1 MSATSQPAQ
10 STPPADPA
18 ASRRSSGG
26 ALSLGKRFLTLRE
39 GSIIVVTIIAAVYF
53 ASQTSRFLTTGS
65 FQTLLPF
72 FAPYAI
78 IAAGEVF
85 VMINGEIDLSV
96 GTMGL
101 FTAFW
106 FHDIHSW
113 GIPLV
118 PALIL
123 ALASALALGAFNGF
137 MTAYVG
143 ISSFVTTLGMLFFL
157 GGLTLVLSHSTQ
169 VNLPGTSI
177 LGKGTFE
184 SIFGRGT
191 YAELFWAVGIV
202 LVLQVILS
210 FTRWGLHTVAVGS
223 NRIGAAEAGIK
234 VRGNLMRNFMM
245 CAMLAG
251 LAGILENVRA
261 ITLNPDP
268 SATSDYLF
276 LSISAAVI
284 GGTLLR
290 GGSGTVIGAFIG
302 ALFLGVLTDGLTLI
316 GTSADHRDL
325 YLGLAIVLAMV
336 INTYVTRVR
345 TGAAGHG

>member
-1 MSATSQPAQ
+1 MSATQSPPSTSPSGPAV
-10 STPPADPA
+10 
-18 ASRRSSGG
+18 SRWYRG
-26 ALSLGKRFLTLRE
+26 AGPRGAGKKFLTLRE
-39 GSIIVVTIIAAVYF
+39 GSIIVVTIIAAIYF
-53 ASQTSRFLTTGS
+53 AARSGRFVS
-65 FQTLLPF
+65 SSNFQTLLPF

-85 VMINGEIDLSV
+85 VMVNGEIDLSV

-106 FHDIHSW
+106 FHQLHSY
-113 GIPLV
+113 GLPLAV
-118 PALIL
+118 AIIL
-123 ALASALALGAFNGF
+123 TFVTAGLLGAFNGI

-143 ISSFVTTLGMLFFL
+143 ISSFVATLGMYFFL

-177 LGKGTFE
+177 IGHGTFE
-184 SIFGRGT
+184 RLFGRGT
-191 YAELFWAVGIV
+191 YSELIWAIV
-202 LVLQVILS
+202 IVVVLQVMLS
-210 FTRWGLHTVAVGS
+210 YTRHGKYTVAVGS
-223 NRIGAAEAGIK
+223 NRIGAGEAGINVK
-234 VRGNLMRNFMM
+234 HNLVRNFVL
-245 CAMLAG
+245 CATLAG
-251 LAGILENVRA
+251 LTGILENVRA

-302 ALFLGVLTDGLTLI
+302 ALFLGIITDGLNLI

-325 YLGLAIVLAMV
+325 YLGLVIVFAMIV
-336 INTYVTRVR
+336 NTYVSRVR
-345 TGAAGHG
+345 SGSGRG

>member
-1 MSATSQPAQ
+1 
-10 STPPADPA
+10 
-18 ASRRSSGG
+18 
-26 ALSLGKRFLTLRE
+26 
-39 GSIIVVTIIAAVYF
+39 
-53 ASQTSRFLTTGS
+53 
-65 FQTLLPF
+65 
-72 FAPYAI
+72 
-78 IAAGEVF
+78 
-85 VMINGEIDLSV
+85 MINGEIDLSV

-101 FTAFW
+101 FIAFW
-106 FHDIHSW
+106 FHQLHTY
-113 GIPLV
+113 GLPLV

-177 LGKGTFE
+177 LGHGGFE
-184 SIFGRGT
+184 KIFGRGT
-191 YAELFWAVGIV
+191 YAELFWALGIV
-202 LVLQVILS
+202 IVLQVMLS
-210 FTRWGLHTVAVGS
+210 FSRWGIHTVAVGS

-234 VRGNLMRNFMM
+234 VRRNLMRNFMM

-251 LAGILENVRA
+251 LTGILENVRA

-268 SATSDYLF
+268 SATSNYLF

-284 GGTLLR
+284 GGTLLQ
-290 GGSGTVIGAFIG
+290 GGSGTVVGAFIG
-302 ALFLGVLTDGLTLI
+302 ALFLGILTDGLTLI

-325 YLGLAIVLAMV
+325 YLGLAIVVAMI